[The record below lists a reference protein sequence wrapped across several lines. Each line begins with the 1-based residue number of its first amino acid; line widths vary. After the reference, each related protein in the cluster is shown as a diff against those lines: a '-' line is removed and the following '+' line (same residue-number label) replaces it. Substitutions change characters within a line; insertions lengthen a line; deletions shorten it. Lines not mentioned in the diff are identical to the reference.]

1 MLKWSDAEKEQ
12 LSAVM
17 AKYDIGWEKK
27 GTHEEHLS
35 VLDYKKQERAREVC
49 ELEAQKT
56 TFEAIN
62 QILQEQMVQAEK
74 ELQEL
79 KKNRDQKQ
87 KEAETA
93 RKRAEQ
99 YQKKLKEL
107 APEIKEMERFA
118 AEYSSDPDQLLP
130 EAGTLETGRSYRDKK
145 AKPLVKKMVQVLRS
159 VYGSY
164 LDICMRQGKL
174 QLLYNQ
180 AMDKVESLSKR
191 LSEIMDENKMLRG
204 KVADYERVKRVL
216 GEREVEKVVEK
227 AKMQERKQK
236 GKEVRNKQEVL

>member
-1 MLKWSDAEKEQ
+1 MGTQ
-12 LSAVM
+12 AV
-17 AKYDIGWEKK
+17 EF
-27 GTHEEHLS
+27 S
-35 VLDYKKQERAREVC
+35 
-49 ELEAQKT
+49 
-56 TFEAIN
+56 F
-62 QILQEQMVQAEK
+62 
-74 ELQEL
+74 
-79 KKNRDQKQ
+79 
-87 KEAETA
+87 
-93 RKRAEQ
+93 
-99 YQKKLKEL
+99 
-107 APEIKEMERFA
+107 
-118 AEYSSDPDQLLP
+118 S
-130 EAGTLETGRSYRDKK
+130 GRSYRDKK

-164 LDICMRQGKL
+164 LDICRKQGKL
-174 QLLYNQ
+174 QFLYNQ

>member
-1 MLKWSDAEKEQ
+1 M
-12 LSAVM
+12 
-17 AKYDIGWEKK
+17 
-27 GTHEEHLS
+27 
-35 VLDYKKQERAREVC
+35 
-49 ELEAQKT
+49 
-56 TFEAIN
+56 
-62 QILQEQMVQAEK
+62 
-74 ELQEL
+74 
-79 KKNRDQKQ
+79 
-87 KEAETA
+87 
-93 RKRAEQ
+93 
-99 YQKKLKEL
+99 
-107 APEIKEMERFA
+107 
-118 AEYSSDPDQLLP
+118 EYSSEPDQLLP
-130 EAGTLETGRSYRDKK
+130 EAGTLETGRAYRDKK

-164 LDICMRQGKL
+164 LDICRRQGKL

>member
-1 MLKWSDAEKEQ
+1 
-12 LSAVM
+12 
-17 AKYDIGWEKK
+17 
-27 GTHEEHLS
+27 
-35 VLDYKKQERAREVC
+35 
-49 ELEAQKT
+49 
-56 TFEAIN
+56 
-62 QILQEQMVQAEK
+62 
-74 ELQEL
+74 
-79 KKNRDQKQ
+79 
-87 KEAETA
+87 
-93 RKRAEQ
+93 
-99 YQKKLKEL
+99 
-107 APEIKEMERFA
+107 MERFA

-164 LDICMRQGKL
+164 LDICRKQGKL